1 MLKKKITVYDIPCI
15 SVTKQMFKNE
25 LTLAKLRAC
34 VFCTDY
40 TVLFQMYPIRPTNLH
55 KKSRN

>member
-15 SVTKQMFKNE
+15 SVTEQMFKNE
-25 LTLAKLRAC
+25 LTLAELRAC

-40 TVLFQMYPIRPTNLH
+40 TVLFQIYLIRQTNVH
-55 KKSRN
+55 